1 MVGGEREEWM
11 EGAGM
16 AGEGRVEGREAA
28 HAASSLP
35 KTPNLWESEA
45 VRLLCRPL
53 QAAGAPPI
61 PPASAT
67 LHTASSPPPSPHLW
81 QSEAVLLVCRLLQA
95 AQCTPSPPPAL
106 PPSAQ
111 LAAPP
116 LPNPPVAV

>member
-95 AQCTPSPPPAL
+95 AQCPGLVYRSLGRA
-106 PPSAQ
+106 
-111 LAAPP
+111 
-116 LPNPPVAV
+116 